1 MAETTADPILFS
13 AGPAQLRRSPLEH
26 LAPALATTEHSL
38 GVALREIPF
47 TTQIGLRAAPGS
59 SAHEAL
65 AEATGV
71 GLPMRA
77 SEVAGDPGSVAVLW
91 LGPDEFLVIGP
102 EDGQP
107 LLEDLSRGLG
117 DLPGQVVDLSANRTI
132 IAVEGEQARD
142 LLEQGVPV
150 DLHPRSFGP
159 GQAVTTLLGPAP
171 VLLWQTAEQSYRV
184 LPRASFAD
192 YTARWLLDAARE
204 YHR

>member
-38 GVALREIPF
+38 GIALREIPF

-59 SAHEAL
+59 AAHEAL

-77 SEVAGDPGSVAVLW
+77 SEVAGDPASVAVLW

-107 LLEDLSRGLG
+107 LLEDLRRSLG

-142 LLEQGVPV
+142 LLEKGVPV

-159 GQAVTTLLGPAP
+159 GQAVTTLLGPVP
-171 VLLWQTAEQSYRV
+171 VLLWQTGEQSYRV
-184 LPRASFAD
+184 VPRASFAD

-204 YHR
+204 HHR

>member
-38 GVALREIPF
+38 GIALREIPF
-47 TTQIGLRAAPGS
+47 TIQIGLRAAPGS
-59 SAHEAL
+59 AAHEAL

-91 LGPDEFLVIGP
+91 LGPDEFLLIGP

-107 LLEDLSRGLG
+107 LLKDLRRGLG

-142 LLEQGVPV
+142 LLEKGVPV

-159 GQAVTTLLGPAP
+159 GQAVTTLLGPVP
-171 VLLWQTAEQSYRV
+171 VLLWQTGEQSYRV
-184 LPRASFAD
+184 LPRTSFAD

-204 YHR
+204 HHR